1 MKRINKSDDRLYFL
15 LKNTYFRLLFIN
27 ILMQKDIVLLI
38 GGPGTGKSTLIDVL
52 SKRGYVCYPEISR
65 QVILEAQQEGIDQLF
80 LEKPLLFSQK
90 LLEGRIK
97 QYQSALAEHENIVF
111 IDRGIPDV
119 LAYMHYIG
127 DTNYPDVFD
136 NACKEHK
143 YTKLFILPIWE
154 EIYESDNERYE
165 NLEQAK
171 QIQEYLIKTYED
183 LGYELIEVPKDTPQK
198 RADFVLSFF

>member
-1 MKRINKSDDRLYFL
+1 
-15 LKNTYFRLLFIN
+15 
-27 ILMQKDIVLLI
+27 MQKDIVLLI

-52 SKRGYVCYPEISR
+52 SRRGYVCYPEISR
-65 QVILEAQQEGIDQLF
+65 QVILEAQQQGIDQLF

-97 QYQSALAEHENIVF
+97 QYQSAADEKEKIVF

-119 LAYMHYIG
+119 LAYMHYTG
-127 DTNYPDVFD
+127 DTNYPDTFD

-171 QIQEYLIKTYED
+171 QIQKYLIRTYED
-183 LGYELIEVPKDTPQK
+183 LGYQLIEVPKDTPQK
-198 RADFVLSFF
+198 RADFVLSFFS